1 MRAGWPVARAGQVV
15 GLLGGSFDPAHGGHV
30 HLSKVALRRFGLDQ
44 LWWLVSP
51 ANPLKDAGPAPLDA
65 RLAQA
70 RAEMA
75 HPMVTVTDLEMKL
88 GTRYTAETIAA
99 LQERYRG
106 VRFVWLMGADNL
118 AQFHRWKDAEE
129 IMARV
134 PVGVLAR
141 PETRMAARQSRTAR
155 IYRAARLPDAA
166 AGLLAAGP
174 APRWCFV
181 NMPMR
186 PDSSTALRQAGA
198 WTARENRG
206 EVE

>member
-51 ANPLKDAGPAPLDA
+51 ANPLKDAGPAPLDT

-70 RAEMA
+70 RAKMA
-75 HPMVTVTDLEMKL
+75 HPMVRVTDLETRL

-118 AQFHRWKDAEE
+118 AQFHRWKDADE

-141 PETRMAARQSRTAR
+141 PETRLVARQSRTAR
-155 IYRAARLPDAA
+155 IYRGARLSDAA
-166 AGLLAAGP
+166 AGLLADGP

-186 PDSSTALRQAGA
+186 ADSSTALRRAGA
-198 WTARENRG
+198 WADQEKQDG
-206 EVE
+206 VQ